1 MAIRVTVWNE
11 YLHEVQ
17 FPEVAEVYPKGIH
30 GCIADFLKD
39 AGMEVRT
46 ATLREPEH
54 GLAQEVLD
62 NTDVLIWWGHMAHHE
77 VADEIVDRVYKRV
90 LEGMGLIVLH
100 SGHASKIFQ
109 KLCGTDTWKLKWR
122 EDGEKEILWVV
133 DPSHPIAD
141 GLDEKIIIPHE
152 EMYGERFDIPQPDE
166 QVFISW
172 FEGGEVFR
180 SGCCWHRGKGKI
192 FYFRPGHEVFPI
204 YHQPEIQHVIINAV
218 KWAAPIRF
226 PNTTFGNPRRLCLC
240 RGKWSTVCRG
250 SMSRK
255 ASLEKESREVGPCG
269 WRPSVPQGPFPGTQG
284 GIILKLQAI
293 LHIPKSSAYAY
304 RWRPKNSMCGCAP
317 PKMMWSRHGW

>member
-46 ATLREPEH
+46 ATLKEPEH
-54 GLAQEVLD
+54 GLTQEVLD
-62 NTDVLIWWGHMAHHE
+62 NTDVLIWWGHMAHHQ
-77 VADEIVDRVYKRV
+77 VADEIVDRVHKRIQK
-90 LEGMGLIVLH
+90 GMGLIVLH

-109 KLCGTDTWKLKWR
+109 RICGTNSGMLKWR

-152 EMYGERFDIPQPDE
+152 EMYGEHFNIPQPDE
-166 QVFISW
+166 LVFISW

-180 SGCCWHRGKGKI
+180 SGCCYHRGKGKI

-218 KWAAPIRF
+218 KWAAPIQF
-226 PNTTFGNPRRLCLC
+226 PNTTYGNPAP
-240 RGKWSTVCRG
+240 V
-250 SMSRK
+250 
-255 ASLEKESREVGPCG
+255 
-269 WRPSVPQGPFPGTQG
+269 VPITTQVQGITGNPG
-284 GIILKLQAI
+284 
-293 LHIPKSSAYAY
+293 LHQPK
-304 RWRPKNSMCGCAP
+304 
-317 PKMMWSRHGW
+317 